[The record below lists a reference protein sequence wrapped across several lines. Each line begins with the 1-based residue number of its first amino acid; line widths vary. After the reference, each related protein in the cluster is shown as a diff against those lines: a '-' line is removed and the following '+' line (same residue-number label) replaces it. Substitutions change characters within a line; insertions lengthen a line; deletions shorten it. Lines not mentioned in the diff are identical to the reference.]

1 MPDRPGHESAAA
13 RQRGDGTANDAAIP
27 GLGELAAEIKAQDD
41 SLAGLV
47 YRTLRRSLMR
57 GKLQPEQR
65 LKIRELAAAL
75 GTSET
80 PVREAIF
87 QLVRDGAVELR
98 PRHYVRV
105 KRLTL
110 AEYLEIRDVRL
121 HLEPLAA
128 ERALTR
134 LTPADVTHLKE
145 THTKLIAA
153 ERNGDHRAALDANFD
168 FHFGIY
174 WKSGMPIVINLLETL
189 WMQTGPLLNDL
200 YPYAPPIYID
210 RHQHETILE
219 ALERG
224 DPYNLREGIKQDLLE
239 GGRNLV
245 NHLREREEAG
255 RGDAGD
261 GRLTL
266 RVRPGTNI

>member
-1 MPDRPGHESAAA
+1 MATHAPEPNPASHRTTGDAAP
-13 RQRGDGTANDAAIP
+13 AAIP
-27 GLGELAAEIKAQDD
+27 GLGDLAAEINAQGD
-41 SLAGLV
+41 SLAGQV
-47 YRTLRRSLMR
+47 YRTLRRSLMQ

-65 LKIRELAAAL
+65 LKIRALAALL

-134 LTPADVTHLKE
+134 LTPEDVARLKE
-145 THTKLIAA
+145 AHVKLIAA
-153 ERNGDHRAALDANFD
+153 ERGGDHRAALDANFD

-189 WMQTGPLLNDL
+189 WMQIGPLLNDL
-200 YPYAPPIYID
+200 YPHAPPIYID

-224 DPYNLREGIKQDLLE
+224 DPYHLREGIKQDLLE

-245 NHLREREEAG
+245 NHLRMLEDARSSQGDPPRGATGAG
-255 RGDAGD
+255 
-261 GRLTL
+261 
-266 RVRPGTNI
+266 